1 MTRNR
6 VLLIMSICALVV
18 VLLGAAGFVRFREA
32 GRERARVERRF
43 PLQKLAYCDSGPVR
57 PCVVSFSQDSD
68 GNMLVSF
75 LTDGAF
81 YPDFYLTVKTEEN
94 EHIYVCQKVDR
105 FATSV
110 YCSGRLLPIGTV
122 LQFMIYS
129 INEEVLL
136 AQGNFLII
144 GIAMV
149 TPDLSVSPT
158 TTVTT
163 SAVTPTPRG
172 TSTPSYPSYP
182 GTRP

>member
-1 MTRNR
+1 MPRNR
-6 VLLIMSICALVV
+6 LILIVSISAVIVLLVLV
-18 VLLGAAGFVRFREA
+18 GFVRFREA
-32 GRERARVERRF
+32 NREQARVDRRF

-68 GNMLVSF
+68 GEMLVSF
-75 LTDGAF
+75 LTDGPF
-81 YPDFYLTVKTEEN
+81 YPDFYLTIRTEGK

-110 YCSGRLLPIGTV
+110 YCTGKFLPAGRV
-122 LQFMIYS
+122 LQFRIFS

-136 AQGNFLII
+136 AEGNFPII
-144 GIAMV
+144 GIALV

-158 TTVTT
+158 TTTTT
-163 SAVTPTPRG
+163 SAVTPTPGR
-172 TSTPSYPSYP
+172 TSTPSYPSYT